1 MNDLYRHFCSFRS
14 RRTPLFA
21 WWILPIMCSL
31 NDNLLSR
38 LSPICFWFELS
49 LISEL
54 WKNSGGCVV
63 AFFFLEKIISCV
75 CLVRYGLNEIF
86 HWYAQPCIFNRSLL
100 IVETEVCTQFTTLNK
115 EVSSAK
121 SSTSEFSPSGRSFI
135 YMRKNSGPNT
145 DPCGTPAPLDSQ
157 LEKCFW

>member
-1 MNDLYRHFCSFRS
+1 MNDLYRHFWSFRS

-38 LSPICFWFELS
+38 LSLIC

-75 CLVRYGLNEIF
+75 CLVRYGLNEIS
-86 HWYAQPCIFNRSLL
+86 HWYAQSCIFNRSLL
-100 IVETEVCTQFTTLNK
+100 VVETEVCTQFTTLNK